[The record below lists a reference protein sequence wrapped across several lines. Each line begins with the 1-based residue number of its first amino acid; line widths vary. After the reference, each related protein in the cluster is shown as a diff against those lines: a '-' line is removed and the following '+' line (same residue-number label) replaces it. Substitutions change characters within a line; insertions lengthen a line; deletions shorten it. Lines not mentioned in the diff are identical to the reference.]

1 MTKIIQIDEI
11 KKALADIDLVPLI
24 EKGFVEYSKGNVI
37 VPPVGELLFHDP
49 PGDVHIKYGAI
60 KNNDYY
66 VVKIASGFGKNQEL
80 YGLSS
85 LQGLMLL
92 FNQKTGQPVSILLD
106 QGYLTNIRT
115 AVAGT
120 ISAKYLAPKNVKQI
134 GIVGTGIQ
142 AKMQLKYLKPV
153 TECKDV
159 LVWGRSK
166 EKLENYK
173 TEMSSLGY
181 NISTTTKMRDVT
193 SSSNLIVTT
202 TSANESLITA
212 DQIEKGTHITAM
224 GSDTIEKRELDP
236 KILQLADLVV
246 VDSISQSKQRGEIFH
261 ALNAGFIKED
271 QLIELGTMIEKKE
284 YQRISDDQITIADL
298 TGVAIQDIQI
308 TKAVYQGIIDTE

>member
-60 KNNDYY
+60 KNDDYY